1 MFSINSLLFSNM
13 NFNVFYILMSMI
25 KKGNISRAVII
36 EITSLLDSWIAFVM
50 EDCSFGSTAKMPE
63 FTGRSA

>member
-36 EITSLLDSWIAFVM
+36 EITSLLDSWIGFVM